1 MSGSIRCKSDGRD
14 NAWIATA
21 PADVAFHRFA
31 DLIVGWFLVA
41 GQQRRRRHDLTS
53 LAIAALRHTE
63 FAPRLLDRVLT
74 LGVETLD
81 SGNGFA
87 GDVRHGDDAGAGR
100 LAIEMDGAS
109 SAERDAAAEFRSSQA
124 ELVAQIPQER
134 HRRIAVEFMLL
145 PVHTNIDH
153 RSLRWR
159 EF

>member
-14 NAWIATA
+14 NALIATA

-31 DLIVGWFLVA
+31 DLIVGWLLVA

-74 LGVETLD
+74 LGVKTLD
-81 SGNGFA
+81 GGNGLA
-87 GDVRHGDDAGAGR
+87 GDIRHGDDAGAGR
-100 LAIEMDGAS
+100 LAVKVD
-109 SAERDAAAEFRSSQA
+109 SAGPAESDAAAELRSSQA
-124 ELVAQIPQER
+124 ERVAQVPQER
-134 HRRIAVEFMLL
+134 HRRIAVEYALL
-145 PVHTNIDH
+145 SVHTNIDH

-159 EF
+159 